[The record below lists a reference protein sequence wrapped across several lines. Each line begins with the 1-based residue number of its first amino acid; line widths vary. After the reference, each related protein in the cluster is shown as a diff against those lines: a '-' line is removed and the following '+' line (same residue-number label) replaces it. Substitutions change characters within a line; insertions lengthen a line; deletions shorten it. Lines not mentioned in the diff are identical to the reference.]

1 MSKIL
6 IIGAGVMASA
16 FSIPCADKGH
26 EVTIIGTHL
35 EDEFI
40 DKININ
46 NNLHPVFLTQIP
58 KSVKYI
64 KFEKFTEAIK
74 RDIDLIVLGV
84 NSKGLDWASNQISK
98 FTNNKI
104 PILMLTK
111 GLSVSY
117 NKYEL
122 LIDKMKSLLEKNG
135 FKNANISIVGGPCLA
150 AGLANRVHSS
160 VIIANSN
167 LETASSLKN
176 KLSTDYYHISTT
188 NDVIGVEVCSA
199 IKNIYSMVI
208 GACEGLCSNQL
219 SNKYKEINY
228 LNTAASVM
236 RQSIYEMQVFTK
248 FLNGKIET
256 VTGLAG
262 LGDLYVSSAGGRNSK
277 IGKFIGY
284 GMTYNDAKNQKMKN
298 ITIEGAD
305 LAFSIGPKVK
315 KDFNN
320 KQLPL
325 MLGMINAICDNQK
338 LSIDWDNF
346 KENKNE

>member
-1 MSKIL
+1 MSRIL
-6 IIGAGVMASA
+6 ILGAGVMASA
-16 FSIPCADKGH
+16 FSIPCSDKGH

-40 DKININ
+40 DKINQN
-46 NNLHPVFLTQIP
+46 SNLHPVFLSQIP
-58 KSVKYI
+58 KNVKYL
-64 KFEKFTEAIK
+64 KFEKFIDEIK
-74 RDIDLIVLGV
+74 KKIDLIVLGV
-84 NSKGLDWASNQISK
+84 NSKGLDWASNAISK
-98 FTNNKI
+98 FPNNQI

-111 GLSVSY
+111 GLSVSQ

-122 LIDKMKSLLEKNG
+122 LVDKLKSLLEIKG

-150 AGLANRVHSS
+150 GGLANRVHSS

-167 LETASSLKN
+167 LDTARSLKSL
-176 KLSTDYYHISTT
+176 LSTDYYHVSIT

-208 GACEGLCSNQL
+208 GACEGLCSSQIDK
-219 SNKYKEINY
+219 KYKEINY
-228 LNTAASVM
+228 LNTAASVI
-236 RQSIYEMQVFTK
+236 RQSIYEMQIFTK
-248 FLNGKIET
+248 FLNGKSET
-256 VTGLAG
+256 VIGLAG

-277 IGKFIGY
+277 MGKFIGH
-284 GMTYNDAKNQKMKN
+284 GMTFEEVKNQKMKN

-305 LAFSIGPKVK
+305 LAFEIKDKVK

-320 KQLPL
+320 HQLPL
-325 MLGMINAICDNQK
+325 MLSMINTICDNQK
-338 LSIDWDNF
+338 LNIEWDNF

>member
-35 EDEFI
+35 ENEFI
-40 DKININ
+40 DKITSND
-46 NNLHPVFLTQIP
+46 NLHPVFLTQIP
-58 KSVKYI
+58 KNVKYF
-64 KFEKFTEAIK
+64 KFEKLAGEIK
-74 RDIDLIVLGV
+74 KEIDLIVLGV
-84 NSKGLDWASNQISK
+84 NSKGLEWASNEIGK

-111 GLSVSY
+111 GLSVSS

-122 LIDKMKSLLEKNG
+122 LVDKLKSLLDKKG
-135 FKNANISIVGGPCLA
+135 FKEANISIVGGPCLA
-150 AGLANRVHSS
+150 GGLANRVHSS

-167 LETASSLKN
+167 LDTARWLKN
-176 KLSTDYYHISTT
+176 LLSADYYHISIT

-208 GACEGLCSNQL
+208 GASEGLCSKQI

-236 RQSIYEMQVFTK
+236 RQSIYEMQIFTK
-248 FLNGKIET
+248 FLNGKSET
-256 VTGLAG
+256 VIGLAG

-277 IGKFIGY
+277 IGKFIGH
-284 GMTYNDAKNQKMKN
+284 GMTFSEAKNQKMKN
-298 ITIEGAD
+298 VTIEGAD
-305 LAFSIGPKVK
+305 LAFEIGTKVK
-315 KDFNN
+315 KDFDIQ
-320 KQLPL
+320 QLPL
-325 MLGMINAICDNQK
+325 MISMINTICDNKK
-338 LSIDWDNF
+338 LNIEWDNF